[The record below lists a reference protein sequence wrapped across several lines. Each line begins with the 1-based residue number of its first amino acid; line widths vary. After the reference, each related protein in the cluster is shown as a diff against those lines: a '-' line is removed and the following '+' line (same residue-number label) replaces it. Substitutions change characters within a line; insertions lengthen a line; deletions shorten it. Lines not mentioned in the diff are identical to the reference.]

1 MTKSQIALLL
11 AVIALLCAAGGW
23 FGAIAS
29 GTLIAVVFLA
39 VAVIVLAA

>member
-29 GTLIAVVFLA
+29 GVPAAVIVLA